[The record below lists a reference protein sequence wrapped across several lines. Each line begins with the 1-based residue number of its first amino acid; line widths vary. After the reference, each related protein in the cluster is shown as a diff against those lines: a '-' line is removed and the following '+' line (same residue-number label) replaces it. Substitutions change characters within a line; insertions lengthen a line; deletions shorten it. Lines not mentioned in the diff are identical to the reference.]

1 MPALT
6 SEQLLTLC
14 DYKNGKYVQKSGQEY
29 IVALARVF
37 SLDNK
42 NDNPFTIDDIVK
54 QPTLSSFKFEGKND
68 FKRICTLELTPLV
81 YDPVTKKRQNET
93 IKAIKFVSADAL
105 KVFNSSLGVAYLM
118 TCTIDGIERII
129 KIGQTRNTFKDRL
142 SSYNCGCV
150 NNWRTASTTNLKL
163 KQSMVV
169 TRLPVNLYLYDCQKT
184 EVFEWHG
191 VKSVPFASPF
201 SLAVEDIMIKE
212 FIKQYG
218 KKPLINIQASA
229 TTV

>member
-1 MPALT
+1 
-6 SEQLLTLC
+6 
-14 DYKNGKYVQKSGQEY
+14 
-29 IVALARVF
+29 
-37 SLDNK
+37 
-42 NDNPFTIDDIVK
+42 
-54 QPTLSSFKFEGKND
+54 
-68 FKRICTLELTPLV
+68 
-81 YDPVTKKRQNET
+81 
-93 IKAIKFVSADAL
+93 
-105 KVFNSSLGVAYLM
+105 
-118 TCTIDGIERII
+118 
-129 KIGQTRNTFKDRL
+129 
-142 SSYNCGCV
+142 
-150 NNWRTASTTNLKL
+150 
-163 KQSMVV
+163 MVV